1 MLEVLGEGGANLLHN
16 GEQVQIILYK
26 NGSEPEPF
34 TFEENGDSRWQSNVN
49 YYNQAHCNQ
58 IEDFIEA
65 IISGREPIYGGSD
78 GLRAVNVALAS
89 IVSANNNKPVLV
101 SEV

>member
-1 MLEVLGEGGANLLHN
+1 M
-16 GEQVQIILYK
+16 ISS
-26 NGSEPEPF
+26 SEIGF
-34 TFEENGDSRWQSNVN
+34 FKFEENGDSRWQSDVN

-65 IISGREPIYGGSD
+65 IIFDREPVYGGRD

-89 IVSANNNKPVLV
+89 IVSANNNIPVLV